1 MNTQKENNDA
11 LISNL
16 NLLKDDVKNSPASL
30 FSKDDVLILLD
41 KILFHPEVHIDR
53 VKNDLIDLIDELKSA
68 LICDIENTEFCIDNE
83 TFEINS
89 RNEIS
94 LTDYEVDRQ
103 SIINDINSTV
113 DNTFSNYI
121 NNL

>member
-11 LISNL
+11 LITNV
-16 NLLKDDVKNSPASL
+16 NLLKDDVKNSPASI
-30 FSKDDVLILLD
+30 FSKDDVLNLLN
-41 KILFHPEVHIDR
+41 KILFHPELYKNR
-53 VKNDLIDLIDELKSA
+53 VKNELIDLIDELKSA

-103 SIINDINSTV
+103 MIIDNINSTI